1 MWKLNLNSFFLSNF
15 EKKFGRLQIL
25 LREKTGFCDD
35 IFRDKLYLQFVCLF
49 VCLCSFWNG
58 IHAIPLKWYF
68 ALLGQFT

>member
-25 LREKTGFCDD
+25 LREKTGFCDN

-49 VCLCSFWNG
+49 VCVLFGMASMPFPCNG
-58 IHAIPLKWYF
+58 I
-68 ALLGQFT
+68 LLF